1 MLRMLTTELLA
12 IINTFLYYCNGSLHH
27 TIGEDEM
34 KSTGIKKLYYSISE
48 VSKITDL
55 EQYVLRYWESEFEQL
70 KPAKNRAGNRIYTNK
85 DIKLI
90 LYIRQ
95 LLREERYTIEGAK
108 QVLKSWTP
116 EVESGEQLQLL
127 PAEAQPSHTPAEEA
141 GIVSSKPDPKLKE
154 DLMEVKT
161 FLEELLVKL
170 S

>member
-1 MLRMLTTELLA
+1 
-12 IINTFLYYCNGSLHH
+12 
-27 TIGEDEM
+27 M

-127 PAEAQPSHTPAEEA
+127 PAEGLPVHASGEEA
-141 GIVSSKPDPKLKE
+141 GSAAGSSDSKLKE
-154 DLMEVKT
+154 DLIEVRT

-170 S
+170 N

>member
-1 MLRMLTTELLA
+1 
-12 IINTFLYYCNGSLHH
+12 
-27 TIGEDEM
+27 M

-127 PAEAQPSHTPAEEA
+127 PADAQPSHAPAEDA
-141 GIVSSKPDPKLKE
+141 SVVSAASDQKLRE
-154 DLMEVKT
+154 DLMEVRT